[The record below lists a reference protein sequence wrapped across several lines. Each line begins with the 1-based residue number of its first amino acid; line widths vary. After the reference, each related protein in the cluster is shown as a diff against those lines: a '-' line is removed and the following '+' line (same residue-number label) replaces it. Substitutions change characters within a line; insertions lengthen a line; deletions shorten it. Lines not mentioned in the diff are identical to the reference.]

1 MDAGLRSFGKTSQSR
16 TECWIMLTELHE
28 MASSL
33 RRFHIPVERRHP
45 WVRRLEKGDYLVL
58 ELY

>member
-1 MDAGLRSFGKTSQSR
+1 
-16 TECWIMLTELHE
+16 MLTELHE